1 MALYEWATRHGV
13 TRKDNITRFRIW
25 APDIALMSLQ
35 IQGDDP
41 VPMQALDGGWHEH
54 EQSVPAG
61 TRYKFILPDGLAVPD
76 PASRCQDGD
85 VHGWSIVTDPGTYV
99 WKHTEWKGR
108 PWHEAILYELHPG
121 AFGGFKGIVD
131 YLPSLKAI
139 GITAVELMPLADFPG
154 ARNWGYDG
162 VLPYAPDT
170 AYGSPDDLKALIDTA
185 HGLGLMVYLDV
196 VYNHFGPDG
205 AYAHVY
211 ARDFFDES
219 KHTPWGAAI
228 DFTRSEVQDY
238 FVDNA
243 LYWLNEFRFDGL
255 RFDATHA
262 IEPQSFLPD
271 MARLIR
277 EQITPSDRHVHLML
291 EHEGN
296 VSPLLRP
303 ARNGAYYDAQWTD
316 DFHHCLHVLLTGETE
331 GYYEDFE
338 DATNLLAR
346 CLSDGF
352 AYQGEVSRHSGKH
365 RGHPADGLPTTAFI
379 ICLQN
384 HDQIGNRAMG
394 ERLITLT
401 DHDALR
407 AATALQ
413 ILMPQI
419 PLLYMGEEWESRTP
433 FLFFTDH
440 HNELADAVREGRR
453 AEFKHF
459 SAFQDPEKRDHIPD
473 PNAETTFTRSIPD
486 FTAAQTDQGQD
497 ALAFRQMLLS
507 LRHTLLL
514 PRLVGTRSAGV
525 DILGQGALLARWTLG
540 DGALMSIGLNLGTEP
555 VPLPP
560 IAGKAVF
567 STRDPSSNH
576 TLLPVATTAL
586 WFKEAS
592 TEDVP

>member
-1 MALYEWATRHGV
+1 MARYKWPTRHGV
-13 TRKDNITRFRIW
+13 MRKDDITRFRIW
-25 APDIALMSLQ
+25 APDITLMSLQ
-35 IQGDDP
+35 IQGHDP
-41 VPMQALDGGWHEH
+41 VPMQALDGGWHEY
-54 EQSVPAG
+54 EQSASAG

-85 VHGWSIVTDPGTYV
+85 VHGWSIVTDPATYV

-131 YLPSLKAI
+131 YLPSLKTI
-139 GITAVELMPLADFPG
+139 GITALELMPLADFPG

-211 ARDFFDES
+211 AKDFFDES

-303 ARNGAYYDAQWTD
+303 AKNGAYYDAQWTD

-352 AYQGEVSRHSGKH
+352 AYQGEVSRHSGQH

-419 PLLYMGEEWESRTP
+419 PLLYMGEEWESHTP

-440 HNELADAVREGRR
+440 HDELADAVREGRR

-459 SAFQDPEKRDHIPD
+459 SAFQDPEKREHIPD

-486 FTAAQTDQGQD
+486 FSAAQTQQGRD
-497 ALAFRQMLLS
+497 ALAFRQILLS

-514 PRLVGTRSAGV
+514 PRLAGTRSAGV
-525 DILGQGALLARWTLG
+525 DILGQGALLARWKLG
-540 DGALMSIGLNLGTEP
+540 DGALMSIGINLGTEP

-560 IAGKAVF
+560 IAGKAIF

-592 TEDVP
+592 AEDVP